1 MTALG
6 VAFLVVGVA
15 LVCGGLIL
23 RPAAPETN
31 DEKSEEERDDG
42 DERQMPER

>member
-23 RPAAPETN
+23 RPAPETD
-31 DEKSEEERDDG
+31 DEESEEERDDG
-42 DERQMPER
+42 DERQMRER